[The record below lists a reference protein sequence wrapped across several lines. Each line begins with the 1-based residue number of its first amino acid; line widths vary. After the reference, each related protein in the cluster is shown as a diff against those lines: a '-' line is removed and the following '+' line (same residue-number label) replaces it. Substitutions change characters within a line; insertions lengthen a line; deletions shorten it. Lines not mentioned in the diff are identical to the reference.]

1 MYKQY
6 DNIINA
12 TLTKMKYD
20 NYLDFEDKGDGYIW
34 TLLPIWGMLSIYDDA
49 ILIWYYDIP
58 AINWKR

>member
-20 NYLDFEDKGDGYIW
+20 NYLDFEDKGDGYI
-34 TLLPIWGMLSIYDDA
+34 
-49 ILIWYYDIP
+49 
-58 AINWKR
+58 